1 MNTFISR
8 TMQFLLSVTLVFGTF
23 AVVAC
28 AQEMEKKMDKK
39 DTMEKKDGA
48 MDKKDGEMMKKDGEM
63 MKKDG
68 EMMKKDAELPVVAV
82 IRADW
87 CPYCKKLEP
96 IMSDLMKEYEGK
108 LKFVVFDIT
117 NEETTAKSMELAKA
131 EGLED
136 FFKDNKDKS
145 AFVAIIKN
153 GKQTFNSKYK
163 TERKVYVKEFDKAL
177 EK

>member
-1 MNTFISR
+1 MKTFISR

-63 MKKDG
+63 MKKDV
-68 EMMKKDAELPVVAV
+68 ELPVVAV

-96 IMSDLMKEYEGK
+96 IMMDLMKEYEGK

-117 NEETTAKSMELAKA
+117 NEETTAKSMELAKT

>member
-1 MNTFISR
+1 MKIFIGR
-8 TMQFLLSVTLVFGTF
+8 TMQFLLSATLVFGTF
-23 AVVAC
+23 AVAVC

-39 DTMEKKDGA
+39 DSMEKKD
-48 MDKKDGEMMKKDGEM
+48 DTMMKKD
-63 MKKDG
+63 DA
-68 EMMKKDAELPVVAV
+68 MMKKDAELPVVAV

-87 CPYCKKLEP
+87 CSYCKKLEP
-96 IMSDLMKEYEGK
+96 IMMGLMKEYEGK

-117 NEETTAKSMELAKA
+117 NEETIAKSMELAKT

-145 AFVAIIKN
+145 AFVAIVKN
-153 GKQTFNSKYK
+153 GKQTFNAKYK